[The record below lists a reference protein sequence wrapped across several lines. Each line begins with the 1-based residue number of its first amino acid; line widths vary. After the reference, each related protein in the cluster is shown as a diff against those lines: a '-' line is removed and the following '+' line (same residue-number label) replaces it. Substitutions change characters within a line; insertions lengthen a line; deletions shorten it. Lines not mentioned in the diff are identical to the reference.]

1 MQAGW
6 GKCGPGSMKA
16 IRKFLLA
23 GMLALAAG
31 LGWLAWY
38 AAQPLPLAQLPQ
50 QFSVTPGTSLNGLAV
65 QLAKAGIV
73 DHPLAFRILGRVM
86 GKSVTIRAGVYTL
99 EGPITPAELYRKMER
114 GEVTQAAIRFIEGW
128 NLREVRAALQASS
141 DLRHD
146 SLAMSDA
153 DLVVAIGARESNPEG
168 LFFPDTYFF
177 SPGSSELDILRRA
190 YRIAQDK
197 LHKAWDARATGL
209 PYQSPYEAL
218 IMASIIEKETGLP
231 EERPLIAAV
240 FLNRLKLGMRLQ
252 TDPTVIYGLR
262 EHFDGN
268 LRKLDLERDTAYNT
282 YTRKGLPPTPIAMPG
297 EASILAALNPA
308 QSRALYF
315 VSKGNGSH
323 EFSDNLAQHNQAVNR
338 YQR

>member
-1 MQAGW
+1 
-6 GKCGPGSMKA
+6 MKA
-16 IRKFLLA
+16 IKKFFLA
-23 GMLALAAG
+23 CMLALSGG

-38 AAQPLPLAQLPQ
+38 ATQPLPLAQLPL
-50 QFSVTPGTSLNGLAV
+50 QFSITPGTSLKGLAA
-65 QLAKAGIV
+65 QLAKIGIV
-73 DHPLAFRILGRVM
+73 DHPLAFRILGRIM
-86 GKSVTIRAGVYTL
+86 GKSATIQAGVYTL
-99 EGPITPAELYRKMER
+99 DVPITAAELYRKMER

-128 NLREVRAALQASS
+128 NLREVRGALQNSP

-146 SLAMSDA
+146 TQAMSDA
-153 DLVVAIGARESNPEG
+153 ELLAAIGAPQSSLEG

-190 YRIAQDK
+190 YRVAQDR
-197 LHKAWDARATGL
+197 LRKAWETRATGL
-209 PYQSPYEAL
+209 PYETPYEAL

-252 TDPTVIYGLR
+252 TDPTVIYGLGER
-262 EHFDGN
+262 FDGN
-268 LRKLDLERDTAYNT
+268 LRKLDLEHDTAYNT
-282 YTRKGLPPTPIAMPG
+282 YTRKGLPPTPISMPG

-308 QSRALYF
+308 QSKALYF
-315 VSKGNGSH
+315 VAKGNGAH
-323 EFSDNLAQHNQAVNR
+323 AFSDNLAQHNQAVNR

>member
-1 MQAGW
+1 
-6 GKCGPGSMKA
+6 MKT
-16 IRKFLLA
+16 IKKLLVA
-23 GMLALAAG
+23 CLLTLSVGM
-31 LGWLAWY
+31 GWLAWY
-38 AAQPLPLAQLPQ
+38 AVRPLPLAQLPQ

-86 GKSVTIRAGVYTL
+86 GKSSTIRAGVYTL
-99 EGPITPAELYRKMER
+99 EAPITPAQLYRKMER

-128 NLREVRAALQASS
+128 NLREVRGALQASS

-146 SLAMSDA
+146 SLSMSDA
-153 DLVVAIGARESNPEG
+153 DLAAAVGAPESTPEG

-177 SPGSSELDILRRA
+177 SPGSSDLDILRRA
-190 YRIAQDK
+190 YHVAQER
-197 LHKAWDARATGL
+197 LIKAWQTRAAGL

-252 TDPTVIYGLR
+252 TDPTVIYGLGER
-262 EHFDGN
+262 FDGN
-268 LRKLDLERDTAYNT
+268 LRKPDLERDTVYNT
-282 YTRKGLPPTPIAMPG
+282 YVRKGLPPTPISMPG

-323 EFSDNLAQHNQAVNR
+323 AFSDNLAQHNQAVNR

>member
-1 MQAGW
+1 
-6 GKCGPGSMKA
+6 MKT
-16 IRKFLLA
+16 IKKLLV
-23 GMLALAAG
+23 AG
-31 LGWLAWY
+31 LLTLSVGMGWLAWY
-38 AAQPLPLAQLPQ
+38 AVRPLPLAQLPQ

-86 GKSVTIRAGVYTL
+86 GKSSTIRAGVYTL
-99 EGPITPAELYRKMER
+99 EAPITPAQLYGKMER

-128 NLREVRAALQASS
+128 NLHEVRGALLASS

-146 SLAMSDA
+146 SLSMSDA
-153 DLVVAIGARESNPEG
+153 DLAAAVGAPESTPEG

-177 SPGSSELDILRRA
+177 SPGSSDLDILRRA
-190 YRIAQDK
+190 YRVAQGR
-197 LHKAWDARATGL
+197 LIKAWQTRAAGL

-218 IMASIIEKETGLP
+218 IMASIIEKETGLS

-252 TDPTVIYGLR
+252 TDPTVIYGLGER
-262 EHFDGN
+262 FDGN
-268 LRKLDLERDTAYNT
+268 LRKPDLERDTVYNT
-282 YTRKGLPPTPIAMPG
+282 YVRKGLPPTPISMPG

-323 EFSDNLAQHNQAVNR
+323 AFSDNLAEHNQAVNR